1 MPRIKDSSVDAV
13 RAAVDMVELV
23 GGRTQLR
30 KVGARYTARCPFH
43 EERTPSFSVN
53 AVDKLYYCFGCGAKG
68 DAITFVRETENLD
81 FAAAVETLADRYG
94 VRLEYEQSSPA
105 DERRRAEQGRLFRL
119 LDDAAGFYSR
129 YLWESAEAAPAR
141 DYLAE
146 RGIVEET
153 ARDHRLGFSPSAWD
167 RVCAAALAKG
177 FTAAELG
184 QAGLS
189 GRGRRGPV
197 DRFRGRLMFPLAD
210 VRGRVRGFG
219 ARQMPGGEHPKYLN
233 SPDGR
238 LFHKEDILYGLDR
251 ARGAIATAGQAIVV
265 EGYTDVLALHQA
277 GTANSVASMGTAL
290 TKNQVTELKR
300 VCSTVLLAFDSDAA
314 GEEAS
319 LRGMA
324 LAEAQELSVRVVALP
339 AGSDPADVVLADPAA
354 FARSLESAA
363 GVLTF
368 RVGRA
373 LAIGGTRD
381 EMYARASGII
391 AAAAPSVERDEQV
404 RLVADRLRLTD
415 DLTARLSAARP
426 PAPAAAPQAAQGPAR
441 LRRSPWEQDGRLFLG
456 MALAL
461 PERGRELLA
470 EMEVAYFPDE
480 PLREAAGHIR
490 RLLSG
495 EGESEDAEGWAPRM
509 AELNAVAA
517 REAPSESALEELY
530 WKLHLHR
537 TEDELKTLGQNA
549 DLELSQQQELQR
561 LEELRLRLLATLESV
576 RAHAPDR

>member
-1 MPRIKDSSVDAV
+1 VSTITRESLEALE
-13 RAAVDMVELV
+13 AAVDMVDLV
-23 GGRTQLR
+23 GGRTPLR
-30 KVGARYTARCPFH
+30 RSGARYVGRCPFH
-43 EERTPSFSVN
+43 DERTPSFSVDP
-53 AVDKLYYCFGCGAKG
+53 VKKVYYCFGCQRGG
-68 DAITFVRETENLD
+68 DHIAFVRETENLD

-105 DERRRAEQGRLFRL
+105 EERRRAERGRLLRL
-119 LDDAAGFYSR
+119 LEDAAGFYSR

-146 RGIVEET
+146 RGIAEAT

-167 RVCAAALAKG
+167 RVCAAALSKG
-177 FTAAELG
+177 FSAGELG
-184 QAGLS
+184 HAGLS

-197 DRFRGRLMFPLAD
+197 DRFRARLMFPLAD

-219 ARQMPGGEHPKYLN
+219 ARQMPGGEPPKYLN
-233 SPDGR
+233 SPEGP
-238 LFHKEDILYGLDR
+238 LFHKADVLYGLDR
-251 ARGAIATAGQAIVV
+251 ARSAIASAGHAIVV

-277 GTANSVASMGTAL
+277 GTANAVASMGTAL
-290 TKNQVTELKR
+290 TEGQVTELKR
-300 VCSTVLLAFDSDAA
+300 VCSTVFLAFDADAA

-324 LAEAQELSVRVVALP
+324 IAEAKELSVRVVALP
-339 AGSDPADVVLADPAA
+339 KGRDPADVVLADPAA
-354 FARSLESAA
+354 FARSVESAS

-373 LAIGGTRD
+373 LALGGTRD
-381 EMYARASGII
+381 EMYARVAGII
-391 AAAAPSVERDEQV
+391 GAAAPSVERDEQV

-415 DLTARLSAARP
+415 DLTARLTAARRP
-426 PAPAAAPQAAQGPAR
+426 AAPAATPQGPAR
-441 LRRSPWEQDGRLFLG
+441 LRRSPWERDGRLFLG

-461 PERGRELLA
+461 PDRGRELLS
-470 EMEVAYFPDE
+470 ELDVAYFPDE

-490 RLLSG
+490 RLLAG
-495 EGESEDAEGWAPRM
+495 EGESEDAERWAPLT

-530 WKLHLHR
+530 WKLHLYR
-537 TEDELKTLGQNA
+537 TEDELKTLRQNA
-549 DLELSQQQELQR
+549 DLDLSQQQELQR
-561 LEELRLRLLATLESV
+561 LEELRLRLLTTLESV

>member
-1 MPRIKDSSVDAV
+1 VSTITRESLEALE
-13 RAAVDMVELV
+13 AAVDMVDLV
-23 GGRTQLR
+23 GGRTPLR
-30 KVGARYTARCPFH
+30 RSGARYVGRCPFH
-43 EERTPSFSVN
+43 DERTPSFSVDP
-53 AVDKLYYCFGCGAKG
+53 VKMVYYCFGCQRGG
-68 DAITFVRETENLD
+68 DHIAFVRETENLD

-105 DERRRAEQGRLFRL
+105 EERRRAERGRLLRL
-119 LDDAAGFYSR
+119 LEDAAGFYAR

-146 RGIVEET
+146 RGIVEAT

-177 FTAAELG
+177 FSAAELG

-219 ARQMPGGEHPKYLN
+219 ARQMPGGEPPKYLN
-233 SPDGR
+233 SPEGP
-238 LFHKEDILYGLDR
+238 LFHKADVLYGLDR
-251 ARGAIATAGQAIVV
+251 ARGAIAAAGHAIVV

-277 GTANSVASMGTAL
+277 GTANAVASMGTAL
-290 TKNQVTELKR
+290 TDGQVTELRR
-300 VCSTVLLAFDSDAA
+300 VCAGVSLAFDADAA

-324 LAEAQELSVRVVALP
+324 LAEAKGLSVRVVSLP
-339 AGSDPADVVLADPAA
+339 PGQDPADVVLADPGA
-354 FARSLESAA
+354 FASLLESAA
-363 GVLTF
+363 GVLSF

-373 LAIGGTRD
+373 LALGGTRD
-381 EMYARASGII
+381 EMYARASGVI
-391 AAAAPSVERDEQV
+391 AASAPSVERDEQV

-415 DLTARLSAARP
+415 DLTARLTNARP
-426 PAPAAAPQAAQGPAR
+426 AAPAAAPQRPQGSAR

-470 EMEVAYFPDE
+470 EMDVAYFPDE

-490 RLLSG
+490 RLLAG
-495 EGESEDAEGWAPRM
+495 EGESEDAERWAPRM

-537 TEDELKTLGQNA
+537 TEDELKTSGQNA

>member
-1 MPRIKDSSVDAV
+1 VSTITRESLEALE
-13 RAAVDMVELV
+13 AAVDMVDLV
-23 GGRTQLR
+23 GGRTPLR
-30 KVGARYTARCPFH
+30 RSGARYVGRCPFH
-43 EERTPSFSVN
+43 DERTPSFSVDP
-53 AVDKLYYCFGCGAKG
+53 VKKVYYCFGCQRGG
-68 DAITFVRETENLD
+68 DHIAFVRETENLD

-105 DERRRAEQGRLFRL
+105 EDRRRAERGRLLRL
-119 LDDAAGFYSR
+119 LEDAAGFYER
-129 YLWESAEAAPAR
+129 YLWESGEAAPAR

-146 RGIVEET
+146 RGIAEAT

-167 RVCAAALAKG
+167 RVCAAVLAKG

-219 ARQMPGGEHPKYLN
+219 ARQMPDGEPPKYLN
-233 SPDGR
+233 SPEGP
-238 LFHKEDILYGLDR
+238 LFRKNEVLYGLDR
-251 ARGAIATAGQAIVV
+251 ARSAIASAGRAIVV
-265 EGYTDVLALHQA
+265 EGYTDVLALHQS
-277 GTANSVASMGTAL
+277 GTANAVASMGTAL
-290 TKNQVTELKR
+290 TDGQVTELKR
-300 VCSTVLLAFDSDAA
+300 VCSTVFLAFDSDAA

-324 LAEAQELSVRVVALP
+324 LAEANGLSVRVVALP
-339 AGSDPADVVLADPAA
+339 AGQDPADVVIADADA
-354 FARSLESAA
+354 FARSVEAAA
-363 GVLTF
+363 GVLSF

-373 LAIGGTRD
+373 LGLGGTRD
-381 EMYARASGII
+381 EIYARVSAII
-391 AAAAPSVERDEQV
+391 GQAPPSVERDEQV

-415 DLTARLSAARP
+415 DLAARLTTAREAGQARAP
-426 PAPAAAPQAAQGPAR
+426 VAAPARIP
-441 LRRSPWEQDGRLFLG
+441 RSPWERDGRLFLG

-461 PERGRELLA
+461 PDRGRELLD
-470 EMEVAYFPDE
+470 ELDVAYFPDE
-480 PLREAAGHIR
+480 PLREAAGHMR
-490 RLLSG
+490 RLLAG
-495 EGESEDAEGWAPRM
+495 EGDRADAERWAPFM

-517 REAPSESALEELY
+517 REAPSESALKELY
-530 WKLHLHR
+530 WKLHLYR

-549 DLELSQQQELQR
+549 DLELSRQQELQR

>member
-1 MPRIKDSSVDAV
+1 
-13 RAAVDMVELV
+13 
-23 GGRTQLR
+23 
-30 KVGARYTARCPFH
+30 
-43 EERTPSFSVN
+43 
-53 AVDKLYYCFGCGAKG
+53 
-68 DAITFVRETENLD
+68 
-81 FAAAVETLADRYG
+81 
-94 VRLEYEQSSPA
+94 
-105 DERRRAEQGRLFRL
+105 
-119 LDDAAGFYSR
+119 
-129 YLWESAEAAPAR
+129 
-141 DYLAE
+141 
-146 RGIVEET
+146 
-153 ARDHRLGFSPSAWD
+153 
-167 RVCAAALAKG
+167 
-177 FTAAELG
+177 
-184 QAGLS
+184 
-189 GRGRRGPV
+189 
-197 DRFRGRLMFPLAD
+197 MFPLAD

-415 DLTARLSAARP
+415 DLAARLTAARP
-426 PAPAAAPQAAQGPAR
+426 PAPAAAPQAPQAPTR

-470 EMEVAYFPDE
+470 EMDVAYFPDE

-495 EGESEDAEGWAPRM
+495 EGESEDAERWAPRM

-517 REAPSESALEELY
+517 REARLGVGSGGALLEAASAPDRRRAKDAGE
-530 WKLHLHR
+530 
-537 TEDELKTLGQNA
+537 NA

-576 RAHAPDR
+576 RAHAPDRVGPAQMAESAPDPRTGGFDSPRGGARPGGRGVARSSPRTRSACICARSRGFRF